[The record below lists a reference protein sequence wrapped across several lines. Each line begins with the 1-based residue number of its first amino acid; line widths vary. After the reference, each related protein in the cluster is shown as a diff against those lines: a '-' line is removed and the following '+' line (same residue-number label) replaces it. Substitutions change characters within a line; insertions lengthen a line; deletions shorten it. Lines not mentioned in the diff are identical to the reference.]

1 MHYIRDVASK
11 KELHMDQL
19 KLLNFHK
26 MIAYFANNL
35 VGAFVSLII
44 FQSTG
49 KLSLAIAYLV
59 ICHLIRLIFTLALK
73 NLYGKYPQL
82 LLLLR
87 VIPITLYN
95 IFIFI
100 LDHNI
105 VVGSI
110 GICIF
115 VAMDNALN
123 GLSKEIIFN
132 YSSLTQKSEEKSS
145 IGNTRIF
152 EQIGK
157 IVALLVGG
165 YLLDINKTL
174 VVILSIVIYAISV
187 IPLVMFYIRS
197 RKQKTFNK
205 DATSNAL
212 TTFSKKDELK
222 MESLRLTKKMLF
234 TYFFVYFAFAF
245 VDILTTSFSLYIFAQ
260 NGQFTTAGVLTAVFD
275 SFYAIGFYV
284 AGAVNGKKD
293 ITIFVSIASGII
305 AVCAILLPFVDVN
318 NMFIVICILY
328 GIIAFLYPFLSLFV
342 LDRMLLKSRIMG
354 CSNRALYMREMGC
367 VTCYAVGYAMGFV
380 GLLAIFIAIG
390 VMMLSSSAII
400 PICEE
405 KTRKHLVDYL
415 QNNEKINRAKEQK
428 RKKRLAKATASQK

>member
-1 MHYIRDVASK
+1 MN
-11 KELHMDQL
+11 QL

-26 MIAYFANNL
+26 MIANFANNL

-49 KLSLAIAYLV
+49 KLALAITYLV
-59 ICHLIRLIFTLALK
+59 ASNLLRLLFTFALK

-87 VIPITLYN
+87 VIPIILYN
-95 IFIFI
+95 IFIFV

-105 VVGSI
+105 VIGAI

-115 VAMDNALN
+115 VSLDNALN
-123 GLSKEIIFN
+123 ALSKEIIFN
-132 YSSLTQKSEEKSS
+132 YSSLTQKSEDKSS
-145 IGNTRIF
+145 IGSTRIF
-152 EQIGK
+152 EQAGK

-174 VVILSIVIYAISV
+174 VVILSIVIYALSV

-197 RKQKTFNK
+197 KNQKTFNK
-205 DATSNAL
+205 DATSNAI
-212 TTFSKKDELK
+212 TTLNKKDELK
-222 MESLRLTKKMLF
+222 MESLRLTKKMLI

-245 VDILTTSFSLYIFAQ
+245 VDILTTSFNLYIFAK

-275 SFYAIGFYV
+275 CFYAIGFYV

-293 ITIFVSIASGII
+293 ITIFVSIASAII
-305 AVCAILLPFVDVN
+305 AVCAVLLPFIDVN
-318 NMFIVICILY
+318 NLFILICAIY
-328 GIIAFLYPFLSLFV
+328 GIIAFLYPFMSLFV

-354 CSNRALYMREMGC
+354 CSNRALFMRETGC
-367 VTCYAVGYAMGFV
+367 VTCYAVGYAMGFA
-380 GLLAIFIAIG
+380 GLLAIFITIG

-415 QNNEKINRAKEQK
+415 QNNEKINRAKEAK
-428 RKKRLAKATASQK
+428 RKKRLAKATTAQK

>member
-1 MHYIRDVASK
+1 
-11 KELHMDQL
+11 MDQL

-44 FQSTG
+44 LQSTNN
-49 KLSLAIAYLV
+49 LYLAIGYLV
-59 ICHLIRLIFTLALK
+59 INHVLRLFFTLALK

-82 LLLLR
+82 FLLLR

-100 LDHNI
+100 LDYNI
-105 VVGSI
+105 VVGAI
-110 GICIF
+110 GICVF
-115 VAMDNALN
+115 VAIDNSLN

-132 YSSLTQKSEEKSS
+132 YASLSQKSEEKSS

-152 EQIGK
+152 EQVGK
-157 IVALLVGG
+157 IVALLIGG

-174 VVILSIVIYAISV
+174 VVILSIVIYALSV

-205 DATSNAL
+205 DATSNAINTL
-212 TTFSKKDELK
+212 NKKDELK
-222 MESLRLTKKMLF
+222 MESERLTKKMLV
-234 TYFFVYFAFAF
+234 TYFVVYFAFAF
-245 VDILTTSFSLYIFAQ
+245 VDILTTTYSLFVFQ
-260 NGQFTTAGVLTAVFD
+260 KNGQFATAGVLTAIFD
-275 SFYAIGFYV
+275 CFYAVGFYV
-284 AGAVNGKKD
+284 AGLLNNKKD
-293 ITIFVSIASGII
+293 MTLFVAMSSAII
-305 AVCAILLPFVDVN
+305 AICVVALPFVDVN
-318 NMFIVICILY
+318 NMFILVCAIY

-354 CSNRALYMREMGC
+354 CSNRALFVRETGC
-367 VTCYAVGYAMGFV
+367 VSCYIIGYAMGFAS
-380 GLLAIFIAIG
+380 LLAIFITIG
-390 VMMLSSSAII
+390 IMMFSSSAII
-400 PICEE
+400 PVCEE

-428 RKKRLAKATASQK
+428 RKKRLATATTNKK